1 MASPLPILSGAP
13 LNGAPAHPLQSLRAG
28 RDLLKKT
35 AARLALSAALAVAPM
50 AAQAQSQEQIS
61 LIRDTE
67 IEAILRADSEP
78 ILKAAGLNPDSIEIL
93 LIGGKDLQ
101 AFAAPGTMGIY
112 TGLILESENPNQLQ
126 GVIAHEVG
134 HLAAGHSARSG
145 EMQRAGMQP
154 FLLTMGL
161 GVLAAFAGAGD
172 AAIALM
178 GSASQFGTLA
188 ALGYSRE
195 QESRADQAGLNLLDR
210 SGISGKGLVQFFDN
224 FRYQEVFQEARRYAY
239 FRSHPL
245 SSERIDTLRRKAE
258 TLPDWDKA
266 DSEQALLEHEIMK
279 AKLQGFINPQRA
291 IVDYSEKDDAYP
303 ARYARAIAYYQ
314 MKEPDRALDLI
325 EALLVEQ
332 PDNAYLWELKGQILF
347 EFGRTTEAEAPQR
360 RSVELMPDAPL
371 LRVNLGQTLIAMND
385 DAKLD
390 EGIAELRRALAQED
404 DNAVAWRLLAQGY
417 DRRGDD
423 GSARLATAEYN
434 FHVGD
439 RQQARVFA
447 MRARDM
453 LTRDTPEW
461 RRATD
466 IVLTS
471 NPSREDLRE
480 LAQEGAIT
488 TGSVR

>member
-1 MASPLPILSGAP
+1 MASPQPFPPRNASFGLKA
-13 LNGAPAHPLQSLRAG
+13 LRRLIG
-28 RDLLKKT
+28 
-35 AARLALSAALAVAPM
+35 RLALATSLAVTPV
-50 AAQAQSQEQIS
+50 AAQAQQGMS

-67 IEAILRADSEP
+67 IEAILKADSKP
-78 ILKAAGLNPDSIEIL
+78 ILEAAGINPDSIEIL
-93 LIGGKDLQ
+93 IIGSRELN
-101 AFAAPGTMGIY
+101 AFAGPGRMGFF

-145 EMQRAGMQP
+145 DMQRVGLQP

-178 GSASQFGTLA
+178 SSANQFGALA

-195 QESRADQAGLNLLDR
+195 QESRADQAGLTILDR
-210 SGISGKGLVQFFDN
+210 AGLSGRGLVEFFDN

-245 SSERIDTLRRKAE
+245 SSDRIDTLRRKAE
-258 TLPDWDKA
+258 TLPDWEKV
-266 DSEQALLEHEIMK
+266 DSEEAMERHRIMQ
-279 AKLQGFINPQRA
+279 AKLQGFLNPQRA
-291 IVDYSEKDDAYP
+291 IVQYSETDTSYP

-314 MKEPDRALDLI
+314 MKEPDRALRLI
-325 EALLVEQ
+325 DALLTEQ
-332 PDNAYLWELKGQILF
+332 PENAYLWELKGQILF
-347 EFGRTTEAEAPQR
+347 EFGRTREAEAPQR
-360 RSVELMPDAPL
+360 RSVELMPEAPL

-385 DAKLD
+385 EAKLE
-390 EGIAELRRALAQED
+390 EGVNELRRALTQET
-404 DNAVAWRLLAQGY
+404 DNAVAWRLLAEGY
-417 DRRGDD
+417 DRRGED

-434 FHVGD
+434 FHIGD

-447 MRARDM
+447 MRARDL

-480 LAQEGAIT
+480 LAQEGAIAS
-488 TGSVR
+488 GSVR

>member
-1 MASPLPILSGAP
+1 MASSPLVPPRNSAFGLKA
-13 LNGAPAHPLQSLRAG
+13 LRRLIG
-28 RDLLKKT
+28 
-35 AARLALSAALAVAPM
+35 RLALAMSLAVTPV
-50 AAQAQSQEQIS
+50 AAQAQQGMS

-67 IEAILRADSEP
+67 IEAILKADSKP
-78 ILKAAGLNPDSIEIL
+78 ILEAAGINPDSIEIL
-93 LIGGKDLQ
+93 IIGSRELN
-101 AFAAPGTMGIY
+101 AFAGPGRMGFF

-145 EMQRAGMQP
+145 DMQRVGLQP

-178 GSASQFGTLA
+178 SSASQFGTLA

-195 QESRADQAGLNLLDR
+195 QESRADQAGLTILDR
-210 SGISGKGLVQFFDN
+210 AGLSGRGLVEFFDN

-245 SSERIDTLRRKAE
+245 SSDRIDTLRRKAE
-258 TLPDWDKA
+258 TLPDWEKV
-266 DSEQALLEHEIMK
+266 DSEEAMERHRIMQ
-279 AKLQGFINPQRA
+279 AKLQGFLNPQRA
-291 IVDYSEKDDAYP
+291 IVEYSETDTSYP

-314 MKEPDRALDLI
+314 MKEPDRALRLI
-325 EALLVEQ
+325 DALLTEQ
-332 PDNAYLWELKGQILF
+332 PENAYLWELKGQILF
-347 EFGRTTEAEAPQR
+347 EFGRTREAEAPQR
-360 RSVELMPDAPL
+360 RSVELMPEAPL

-385 DAKLD
+385 DAKLE
-390 EGIAELRRALAQED
+390 EGVNELRRALTQEN
-404 DNAVAWRLLAQGY
+404 DNAVAWRLLAEGY
-417 DRRGDD
+417 DRRGED

-434 FHVGD
+434 FHIGD

-447 MRARDM
+447 MRARDL

-480 LAQEGAIT
+480 LAQEGAIAS
-488 TGSVR
+488 GSVR